1 MGTICAKWCGSRASG
16 RYAVKGRPA
25 RKGRH
30 PRTGASIAVPASKA
44 VRFRVPESPDP

>member
-1 MGTICAKWCGSRASG
+1 MYDLCEVVGLAGFGTFAA
-16 RYAVKGRPA
+16 KGRPA

-30 PRTGASIAVPASKA
+30 PRTSVSIAVPASQA

>member
-1 MGTICAKWCGSRASG
+1 MGTNCAKWCGSRAFG
-16 RYAVKGRPA
+16 TFAAKGRPA

-44 VRFRVPESPDP
+44 VRFRVPESPEP